1 MLGVSIKSI
10 TKKRQD
16 NKRNEK
22 LVRYYKAM
30 ASEDYEGALW
40 HIEKYLEQ
48 HPKDHTAMAF
58 KGKLFIDT
66 GRKKE
71 GVAILNRLRNKSKE
85 PGEIYYLLALHYHY
99 NEEDYAYA
107 VSCYL
112 NAINHSKKDANVYT
126 DLGKA
131 YLKKGDVQN
140 AKKAL
145 TRALNMQS
153 GNKEETYAALWDLH
167 RQLGDVDKMNRYKM
181 MLSDPQKY
189 SVL

>member
-1 MLGVSIKSI
+1 MIGVSLRSI

-16 NKRNEK
+16 DIRNEK
-22 LVRYYKAM
+22 LVRYYQAM
-30 ASEDYEGALW
+30 ESEDHEGALW

-48 HPKDHTAMAF
+48 HPKDYTAMAI

-112 NAINHSKKDANVYT
+112 NAINHSKRDAYVYT

-131 YLKKGDVQN
+131 YLKQGNVQS

-145 TRALNMQS
+145 NRALNMQS
-153 GNKEETYAALWDLH
+153 GNKGDIYAALWDLH
-167 RQLGDVDKMNRYKM
+167 RQLGDVDKMNRCKM

-189 SVL
+189 GVL